1 MPYFTTRQTNIFD
14 SFILS
19 EKERE
24 KMDKYLLF
32 LEESGVGKI
41 IDDELD
47 RDYPKGGRPPY
58 NPYNLFSA
66 IIFAFSKHSGSLRK
80 IEESIM
86 FDTHFMYLMNYEKP
100 SYVSISK
107 FLNNLVV
114 KKQHAIYFCL
124 VSAFIKLTNISID
137 DTFLDGTKF
146 EANANKYKFVWK
158 PTTFHKKLISN
169 IREIFSKYGI
179 ITNDYFS
186 SFDMTNY
193 IGKLNG
199 LPESRQLKKDY
210 KKLSKYLIKKL
221 EYEEKEEICGNRNSY
236 YKTDQDATAM
246 CLKEDY
252 YSGLGSNMHAAYNCQ
267 IIVSKGIIL
276 EYYLSQDRA
285 DSGPFIPIIEQ
296 FYTDF
301 GFCPKRICAD
311 SGYGSISNYKFL
323 ENNNIENYVKYTMWE
338 NEKKGKSINL
348 FNFDGDGNLYCLN
361 NKKATALTSYSGRHP
376 KHGKYLYLID
386 DCNYC
391 RYKSACRE
399 PTKDKSKKE
408 RVFDVSYDYYRLKE
422 MAKRN
427 LLTRKGIE
435 MRINRSSQVEG
446 AFGAIKQNMDYDRLR
461 RRGLKNAS
469 LEICLICIGY
479 LIRKLFSFFDGKLK
493 CDYWIA
499 PDNLLDDSMPI
510 IDTKNFKFKK
520 RKKGLNETLREKRR

>member
-24 KMDKYLLF
+24 KMNKYLHF
-32 LEESGVGKI
+32 LEELGVGKI

-86 FDTHFMYLMNYEKP
+86 FDTRFMYLMNYEKP

-193 IGKLNG
+193 IG
-199 LPESRQLKKDY
+199 E
-210 KKLSKYLIKKL
+210 
-221 EYEEKEEICGNRNSY
+221 
-236 YKTDQDATAM
+236 
-246 CLKEDY
+246 
-252 YSGLGSNMHAAYNCQ
+252 
-267 IIVSKGIIL
+267 
-276 EYYLSQDRA
+276 
-285 DSGPFIPIIEQ
+285 
-296 FYTDF
+296 
-301 GFCPKRICAD
+301 
-311 SGYGSISNYKFL
+311 
-323 ENNNIENYVKYTMWE
+323 
-338 NEKKGKSINL
+338 
-348 FNFDGDGNLYCLN
+348 
-361 NKKATALTSYSGRHP
+361 
-376 KHGKYLYLID
+376 
-386 DCNYC
+386 
-391 RYKSACRE
+391 
-399 PTKDKSKKE
+399 
-408 RVFDVSYDYYRLKE
+408 
-422 MAKRN
+422 
-427 LLTRKGIE
+427 
-435 MRINRSSQVEG
+435 
-446 AFGAIKQNMDYDRLR
+446 
-461 RRGLKNAS
+461 
-469 LEICLICIGY
+469 
-479 LIRKLFSFFDGKLK
+479 LK
-493 CDYWIA
+493 CYYWIA
-499 PDNLLDDSMPI
+499 PDNLLDDSMHI
-510 IDTKNFKFKK
+510 IDTKNSKSKK
-520 RKKGLNETLREKRR
+520 RKKGLNKTLREKRR